1 MREPYAEGLATR
13 GGPESCAGGRKAAGE
28 ALTGAQAGRVLS
40 RENPCT
46 FGVPTV
52 WTYRKATP
60 FGSRTREPNGPHAVV
75 DLVHVCETPRTGTGR
90 SQGCLVEEG
99 RRGRG
104 GKSKD
109 TILR

>member
-1 MREPYAEGLATR
+1 MEEPYAEGLATH
-13 GGPESCAGGRKAAGE
+13 GGPESCAGVRKGAGE
-28 ALTGAQAGRVLS
+28 ALTGAQAGRVSS
-40 RENPCT
+40 RENAFT

-60 FGSRTREPNGPHAVV
+60 GRSRSRERVGPHAVV
-75 DLVHVCETPRTGTGR
+75 DLAHVCETPRTGTGR
-90 SQGCLVEEG
+90 SQDRFVGEG
-99 RRGRG
+99 RRGRT